1 MPPAPDSSPQDR
13 LTDSWIANAA
23 AWTRVVQ
30 AGGIPSRKAGTDAAI
45 LSALARLRRGRV
57 LDVGCGEGWLTRAL
71 AAQGHEAI
79 GIDAS
84 PPLIETARAASSVA
98 GEVAA
103 PTYAVAT
110 YATLGAALDT
120 LGGPFDAA
128 ICNFALLDDD
138 LATPLTALHGVLRP
152 RGTLFIQTVHPL
164 TALAGAPYEDGWRE
178 ETFSAFAETFPASM
192 PWYYRTLGS
201 WLRAVRDAGFTLDS
215 VDEPR
220 AESQPLP
227 LSLLITATRR

>member
-1 MPPAPDSSPQDR
+1 MPPAPDSSPHDR

-45 LSALARLRRGRV
+45 TAALARLPRGRV

-84 PPLIETARAASSVA
+84 PPLIDAARATPHPA
-98 GEVAA
+98 GLVGSA
-103 PTYAVAT
+103 TYAVAT
-110 YATLGAALDT
+110 YATLATALHP

-128 ICNFALLDDD
+128 VCNFALLDDD
-138 LATPLTALHGVLRP
+138 LATPLVALHTALRP
-152 RGTLFIQTVHPL
+152 GGTLLIQTVHPL

-201 WLRAVRDAGFTLDS
+201 WLHAVLGAGFTLAS

-220 AESQPLP
+220 AEAQPLP

>member
-45 LSALARLRRGRV
+45 LTVLARLPRGRV

-84 PPLIETARAASSVA
+84 SPLIDAARVASPASGDGA
-98 GEVAA
+98 S

-110 YATLGAALDT
+110 YATLAAALDT

-128 ICNFALLDDD
+128 VCNFALLDDD

-152 RGTLFIQTVHPL
+152 GGSLLIQTVHPF
-164 TALAGAPYEDGWRE
+164 TALGGAPYEDGWRE

-192 PWYYRTLGS
+192 PWYYHTLGS
-201 WLRAVRDAGFTLDS
+201 WLRAVLAAGFTLAS

-220 AESQPLP
+220 AASHPLP